1 MPSHLPPFIHCLGL
15 PIILASVALASM
27 VHTLYDVRDF
37 DSVVPPWL
45 RRRLLGRRRL
55 GTGALPALTR
65 LYLDENRVGDKAG
78 GEGVCCRSHERLRGA
93 PHNQG
98 ALCGRRRSF
107 SACGF
112 PAKLGVSRSA
122 KIIAI
127 VNPDHMRNHVKVV
140 RLILYFA
147 FDFCQIWPQLAYLNL
162 AGLLQPSHAQ
172 TRYKSFISDGRRD
185 SPA

>member
-65 LYLDENRVGDKAG
+65 LYL
-78 GEGVCCRSHERLRGA
+78 L
-93 PHNQG
+93 
-98 ALCGRRRSF
+98 
-107 SACGF
+107 
-112 PAKLGVSRSA
+112 SR
-122 KIIAI
+122 
-127 VNPDHMRNHVKVV
+127 
-140 RLILYFA
+140 
-147 FDFCQIWPQLAYLNL
+147 
-162 AGLLQPSHAQ
+162 
-172 TRYKSFISDGRRD
+172 
-185 SPA
+185 